1 MPVNRTKIEQFERE
15 ISENT
20 RKIAQLESELMSP
33 DCNQEGIDERVAQ
46 LKSKRSMLQRQLIAH
61 QSTNG
66 A

>member
-20 RKIAQLESELMSP
+20 REIEQLQSELMSP
-33 DCNQEGIDERVAQ
+33 NCNSEGIEERVAQ
-46 LKSKRSMLQRQLIAH
+46 LKSKRSMLQRQLIAL
-61 QSTNG
+61 QSMNG

>member
-1 MPVNRTKIEQFERE
+1 MPVNRTKIEQCERE

-20 RKIAQLESELMSP
+20 RQIAQLESELMSP

-46 LKSKRSMLQRQLIAH
+46 LKSKRSMLQRQLIAL
-61 QSTNG
+61 QSMNG